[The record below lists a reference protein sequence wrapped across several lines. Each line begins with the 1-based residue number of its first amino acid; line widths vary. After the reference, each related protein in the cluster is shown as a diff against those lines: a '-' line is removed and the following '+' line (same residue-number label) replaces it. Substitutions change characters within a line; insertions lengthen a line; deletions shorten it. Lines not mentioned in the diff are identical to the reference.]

1 MIDIQHVNAIESCC
15 FETRNLKGFQDVVER
30 KFLGIN
36 DGIFLEFSGAMGKL
50 SLAEATWTQHADT
63 PTQFL

>member
-1 MIDIQHVNAIESCC
+1 MIDVQHVNAIESCC

-50 SLAEATWTQHADT
+50 SLAEAT
-63 PTQFL
+63 

>member
-1 MIDIQHVNAIESCC
+1 MIDIQHVNAIESC

-36 DGIFLEFSGAMGKL
+36 DGIFLEFSSDMGKL
-50 SLAEATWTQHADT
+50 SLAEAT
-63 PTQFL
+63 

>member
-1 MIDIQHVNAIESCC
+1 MLSNLVVS
-15 FETRNLKGFQDVVER
+15 RRKNLKGFQDVVER

-50 SLAEATWTQHADT
+50 SLAEAT
-63 PTQFL
+63 